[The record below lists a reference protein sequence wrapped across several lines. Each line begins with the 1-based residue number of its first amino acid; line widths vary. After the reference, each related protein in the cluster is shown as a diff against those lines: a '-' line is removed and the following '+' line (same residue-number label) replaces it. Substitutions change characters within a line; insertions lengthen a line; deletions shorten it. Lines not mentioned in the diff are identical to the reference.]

1 LFLAGLMMGLL
12 DEPAVLTTEIA
23 GLQGVELRTVV
34 SVSAAYLCH
43 IYLILSALSHFSFGT
58 VLHTM

>member
-1 LFLAGLMMGLL
+1 MMGLL

-43 IYLILSALSHFSFGT
+43 IYLIISALSHFSFATILFGT
-58 VLHTM
+58 